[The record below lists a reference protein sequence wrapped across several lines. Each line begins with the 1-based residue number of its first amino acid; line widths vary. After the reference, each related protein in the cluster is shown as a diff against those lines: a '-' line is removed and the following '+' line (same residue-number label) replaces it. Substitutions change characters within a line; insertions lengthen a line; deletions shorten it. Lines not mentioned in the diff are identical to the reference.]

1 VIKIL
6 TATQSKQ
13 LDQQTIDEQR
23 IASIDLMERAC
34 NTFVHW
40 LMRSYRIGGRVGI
53 VCGTGNN
60 GGDGLG
66 IARLLA
72 ENAFNVSVWIVK
84 GGVKETENFKINLK
98 NATGKVLITEI
109 SNLETEELFQG
120 CDILIDAIFGSG
132 LSRPTEGIYAQVI
145 QQFNRA
151 KATKISVDIPSGL
164 MADQPSLGEI
174 VKAHR
179 TLSFQTPKIAFF
191 FPENYQYVGEWSLL
205 DIGLSKQQLEQIDS
219 TNFLV
224 TQQDVKN
231 ILCPRTRFSHKGN
244 FGHALLIAG
253 SRGKMGACILAARAV
268 LRSGVGLLT
277 LHVPNGG
284 NNIVQGAVP
293 EAMTSIDPDENC
305 FSAVPTLM
313 NVQAIGVGS
322 GIGKEIATV
331 KALEQLLKT
340 CSKPMVLDADALNI
354 LAENP
359 ALQQLIPVDSI
370 LTPHPKE
377 FERMVGNWFN
387 DFERLEKQ
395 RELSAKTKSVIIL
408 KGAFTSIALPDG
420 KVYFNPT
427 GNPGMATGGSGDVL
441 TGVLT
446 SLLAQGYTPLQAAI
460 LGVYL
465 HGLAGDLA
473 ARDLT
478 MHALTPT
485 DLINYLPHAFKN
497 IEKEK

>member
-13 LDQQTIDEQR
+13 LDQQTIDDQR

-34 NTFVHW
+34 KAFVDW
-40 LMRSYRIGGRVGI
+40 LMRSFRIGGRVGI

-72 ENAFNVSVWIVK
+72 ENAFKVSVWIVK
-84 GGVKETENFKINLK
+84 GEVKDTEDFKINLK
-98 NATGKVLITEI
+98 NVSGKVPITEI
-109 SNLETEELFQG
+109 SNLGAGELFHG

-132 LSRPTEGIYAQVI
+132 LSRPTQGIYAQVI
-145 QQFNRA
+145 QHFNRA

-164 MADQPSLGEI
+164 MADQPSSGEI

-179 TLSFQTPKIAFF
+179 TLSFQTPKLAFF

-205 DIGLSKQQLEQIDS
+205 DIGLSKQQMEQSDS
-219 TNFLV
+219 TNLLV

-231 ILCPRTRFSHKGN
+231 SLRLRKRFSHKGH

-253 SRGKMGACILAARAV
+253 SLGKMGACILAARAA
-268 LRSGVGLLT
+268 LRSGLGLLT
-277 LHVPNGG
+277 LHVPNGDRH
-284 NNIVQGAVP
+284 IVQGAVP
-293 EAMTSIDPDENC
+293 EAMTSIDPNENY
-305 FSAVPTLM
+305 FSSIPNSLTF
-313 NVQAIGVGS
+313 QAIGVGP
-322 GIGKEIATV
+322 GIGKDTATV
-331 KALEQLLKT
+331 KALEQLLEAFA
-340 CSKPMVLDADALNI
+340 KPMVLDADALNI
-354 LAENP
+354 LADNP
-359 ALQQLIPVDSI
+359 SLEQLIPVDSI

-377 FERMVGNWFN
+377 FERLVGNWSN

-395 RELSAKTKSVIIL
+395 RQLSAKINSVVIL
-408 KGAFTSIALPDG
+408 KGAFTSIAVPDG
-420 KVYFNPT
+420 RVYFNPT
-427 GNPGMATGGSGDVL
+427 GNPGMATGGTGDVL
-441 TGVLT
+441 TGLLT

-478 MHALTPT
+478 MYAMNAS
-485 DLINYLPHAFKN
+485 DLVSYLPHAFKS
-497 IEKEK
+497 IEK